1 MKLVAVITQDDGD
14 GQLIERYRREK
25 YDKNMQ
31 PSWLDQEVVEPTTQL
46 DEDGEKSN
54 GDELDL
60 RVRRTASMILAN
72 AYPGAPVTRLPP
84 QTSWTD
90 HLYMD
95 RTRRNKLY
103 VDKSVKS
110 DEYAGK
116 PIWPIRDNPNDPS
129 DDQDVTLTKDY
140 KVGDRGAR

>member
-1 MKLVAVITQDDGD
+1 MRPIAVITQDDGE

-31 PSWLDQEVVEPTTQL
+31 PSWLDQEVVGPTTQL

-90 HLYMD
+90 HLYME
-95 RTRRNKLY
+95 RARNKLY
-103 VDKSVKS
+103 VDKSNNG
-110 DEYAGK
+110 EPAGK
-116 PIWPIRDNPNDPS
+116 PIWPTRDNPNDLS
-129 DDQDVTLTKDY
+129 DDQDVVLTKDY
-140 KVGDRGAR
+140 KVGDRGIR